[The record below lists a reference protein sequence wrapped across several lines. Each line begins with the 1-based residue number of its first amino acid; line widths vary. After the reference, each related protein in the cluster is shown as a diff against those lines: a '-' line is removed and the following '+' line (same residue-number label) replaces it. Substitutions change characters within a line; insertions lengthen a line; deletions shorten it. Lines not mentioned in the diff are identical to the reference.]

1 MSKIDH
7 QLVAKDLEGIDA
19 TLTDASLLQSLKDV
33 QAQETK
39 VKGEFTYT
47 LAKWPT
53 PATTPTISKIG
64 EWHGSSFLFQL

>member
-53 PATTPTISKIG
+53 PA
-64 EWHGSSFLFQL
+64 